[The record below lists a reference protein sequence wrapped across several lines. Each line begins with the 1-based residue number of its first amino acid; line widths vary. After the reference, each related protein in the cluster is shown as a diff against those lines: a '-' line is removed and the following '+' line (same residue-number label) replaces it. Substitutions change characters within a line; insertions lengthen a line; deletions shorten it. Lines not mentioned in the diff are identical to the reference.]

1 MTGSTPRIPIFR
13 VSRSYGAQAVDRAWL
28 SLKNR
33 IWVLIALAVG
43 MFVRVNALGVQSLWN
58 DEGTSVAVAKL
69 SVGAIANAAANDIHP
84 PLYYWLLH
92 FWIPLTGDGEFA
104 IRFLSV
110 FAGVLV
116 IAVTFRIAREFF
128 DQDVAVIAAVL
139 SAFNVFQTYYAQETR
154 MYIWVTLFAALSVW
168 MLVRLFKPSR
178 ADRSL
183 APSRHIAFIA
193 GYLLFTL
200 GALYTN
206 YYAFTL
212 VVFENIAFFFWL
224 IWAWR
229 NQQPQLLRAIA
240 LWVGMQI
247 IVVLAYLPWLVLA
260 RQSLTAWPGISEP
273 MSLPTMAWKIASAFS
288 TGADTPLDY
297 QFALVAAYIL
307 FFIGGLLPSRDLFK
321 HSAWGIVT
329 CALWALV
336 PLLAMYLVS
345 LSRPAYNPKFLLLAT
360 PGFLICIA
368 RGVSVLYPGLF
379 LRERA
384 PYATIR
390 DPIKTRLA
398 RQYIGI
404 LKLFVG
410 GLFAAGTVLALQNMY
425 DDPRLQRDDYRGI
438 VNYINAVATP
448 NDAVIVNA
456 PGQLDVVRYYYHSP
470 ARLIGLPVGRPMDET
485 ATANALQQL
494 ITTQTNL
501 YGIFW
506 ATDQA
511 DPRQE
516 IETALAQSAYQAG
529 NDWHGNV
536 RLAQYAIELQPR
548 VFDGRIPFGDEI
560 FLRRFGLGDKPL
572 AGGDILPLDF
582 AWVALKPPATN
593 YKVFVHLLDSTGHI
607 ISQHDGEPHNG
618 LQPTSQWEPG
628 VEIDDRVGIVIPPG
642 TPPGDYTLAMG
653 LYRADTGARLTLK
666 DGSDTLTLGSLT
678 VSKRLVPR
686 AALFYKPVQ
695 DAKFNALDAI
705 GYQLTQTDYTRG
717 EFIPLV
723 LYFQARANPSTD
735 LNIQVQLRDQGDN
748 VIAAVRAFPA
758 YPTSRWDMN
767 EIVRDVQSLAIP
779 QNALLGEYK
788 IVLTDGAQT
797 FPLTRV
803 SVQ

>member
-1 MTGSTPRIPIFR
+1 MTDSALRIPLFR
-13 VSRSYGAQAVDRAWL
+13 VSRSYGAQAVDTAWL

-43 MFVRVNALGVQSLWN
+43 LFVRVNALGVQSLWN

-69 SVGAIANAAANDIHP
+69 SLGAIANAAANDIHP

-168 MLVRLFKPSR
+168 MMVRLFKPSR
-178 ADRSL
+178 APLSPTRRL
-183 APSRHIAFIA
+183 YIAFIA
-193 GYLLFTL
+193 GYVLFTL
-200 GALYTN
+200 AALYTN

-212 VVFENIAFFFWL
+212 VAFENIAFLFWL

-229 NQQPQLLRAIA
+229 NQQPLVRAFA

-247 IVVLAYLPWLVLA
+247 VIALAYLPWLVMA
-260 RQSLTAWPGISEP
+260 RQSLTSWPGISEP
-273 MSLPTMAWKIASAFS
+273 MSLTGMTWKIAGAFS

-321 HSAWGIVT
+321 HSVWGIVT

-336 PLLAMYLVS
+336 PLLAMYVVS

-360 PGFLICIA
+360 PGFLICVA

-404 LKLFVG
+404 IKLFVG

-425 DDPRLQRDDYRGI
+425 DDPRLQRDNYRGI
-438 VNYINAVATP
+438 VNYINAVATSD
-448 NDAVIVNA
+448 DAVIVNA

-470 ARLIGLPVGRPMDET
+470 ARLIGLPIGRPIDET
-485 ATANALQQL
+485 ATANALQEL
-494 ITTQTNL
+494 ITTRTNL

-506 ATDQA
+506 ATDQS
-511 DPRQE
+511 DPHQE
-516 IETALAQSAYQAG
+516 IESALAQYTFQAG
-529 NDWHGNV
+529 DDWHGNV
-536 RLAQYAIELQPR
+536 RLAQYAIESQPR

-582 AWVALKPPATN
+582 VWVALKPPAAN
-593 YKVFVHLLDSTGHI
+593 YKVFVHLLDSSGHI

-628 VEIDDRVGIVIPPG
+628 VEVDDRVGVVIPPG
-642 TPPGDYTLAMG
+642 TPPGEYSLAMG
-653 LYRADTGARLTLK
+653 IYRADTGARLTLK
-666 DGSDTLTLGSLT
+666 DGTDTLTLGSLT
-678 VSKRLVPR
+678 VGKRLFSR
-686 AALFYKPVQ
+686 AAMLYKPIQ
-695 DAKFNALDAI
+695 HAEFSTLDAL
-705 GYQLTQTDYTRG
+705 GYQLAQTDYARG

-723 LYFQARANPSTD
+723 LYFQARATLPSD

-748 VIAAVRAFPA
+748 VITSVRAFPA
-758 YPTSRWDMN
+758 YPTSRWDVN
-767 EIVRDVQSLAIP
+767 EIVRDVESLAIP
-779 QNALLGEYK
+779 QNALVGEYK
-788 IVLTDGAQT
+788 MVLTDGAQT

-803 SVQ
+803 RVQ